1 MARGYLAVDGGGSS
15 SEFLLV
21 GESGEELLHFFVGS
35 TSKKSIG
42 VEGAAANIAAGARK
56 LLDYLESDGCTLT
69 EVRGVWGLSGCDS
82 AADQEEYEYMLQSAG
97 LDLAYH
103 QVVNDSLLALRACV
117 PEGPGVVVI
126 AGTGSI
132 CVGVNAAGETCRLG
146 CWGYQVSDLGSGTWV
161 GSQLL
166 QEALLFDDGC
176 REDDPAFAAV
186 YAQAGCGRGELGPVV
201 AQFAGVNE
209 LAAFARIVFETP
221 DSPLCAKLT
230 GQAAEYLAAYVR
242 SAQQRGFSGPVVLA
256 GGLFRSDD
264 LLARV
269 QSLLDVPVTRLDV
282 SPVLGG
288 ITLTCD
294 KIVRA

>member
-21 GESGEELLHFFVGS
+21 NEAGEELLHFFVGS

-42 VEGAAANIAAGARK
+42 VEGAAVNISLGARK
-56 LLDYLESDGCTLT
+56 LLDYLESDDCVLT

-82 AADQEEYEYMLQSAG
+82 AADQAEYEAMLVRAG
-97 LDLAYH
+97 RDLAFH
-103 QVVNDSLLALRACV
+103 QVVNDSLLALRAV
-117 PEGPGVVVI
+117 TSGPGIVLI

-132 CVGVNAAGETCRLG
+132 CVGVNAAGETVRLG
-146 CWGYQVSDLGSGTWV
+146 SWGYQVSDLGSGTWV

-166 QEALLFDDGC
+166 REALLFDDGC
-176 REDDPAFAAV
+176 RADDPVFSCV
-186 YAQAGCGRGELGPVV
+186 YELAGCQPGELGATV
-201 AQFAGVNE
+201 AVMDRAAQW
-209 LAAFARIVFETP
+209 AAFARLVFDCPE
-221 DSPLCAKLT
+221 SALCAEIA
-230 GQAAEYLAAYVR
+230 GQAAGYLAAYVR

-256 GGLFRSDD
+256 GGLFRSDG